1 MSKRYNSIGVWLCSL
16 FTVAI
21 FTRGCIKGPALERD
35 QPTNEGERASNSSD
49 SGLESW
55 GTNSQEVIER
65 LVNGY
70 GADVVSP
77 QITTFLDLVERM
89 RNTIITLDDTLTRGD
104 DHVAALSEARLAWTA
119 ATMAWQKGVFIILD
133 RQDNFKYLYNYPYRV
148 RCFLDRMIISEE
160 KSEPSRS
167 SYTAL
172 DAIEYLLYA
181 DASFGCPAVSER
193 LEEER
198 ELWSSLSSTE
208 ILRRRITL
216 AKFTANEIYEI
227 AVEIQQ
233 ETWTVD
239 TPRDLEY
246 GFTRI
251 VKLAALLKR
260 FVLLPKLALPL
271 NLWPLYECE
280 DFECLDELELRLSGL
295 GVVAIQKNLE
305 GIRTLFYGDRGP
317 GIDDILIVS
326 GAGELVERME
336 RELTEAEAAVS
347 DIPESIGQSV
357 RNGDAKVD
365 QLHKEIFDIVQ
376 LLEKE
381 ISTVLGVNLI
391 EHSTGHMD

>member
-1 MSKRYNSIGVWLCSL
+1 MSKRYNSLGVWLCYL
-16 FTVAI
+16 FTIAI

-35 QPTNEGERASNSSD
+35 QPTNEGERASDSSD

-55 GTNSQEVIER
+55 GTNAQEVIER

-70 GADVVSP
+70 GTDVISP
-77 QITTFLDLVERM
+77 QITTFVDLIERM
-89 RNTIITLDDTLTRGD
+89 RNAIITLDDTLTRGD
-104 DHVAALSEARLAWTA
+104 DHIAALSEARLAWAA

-133 RQDNFKYLYNYPYRV
+133 RQDNFKYLYNYPHFV
-148 RCFLDRMIISEE
+148 RCVLDRRIISEE
-160 KSEPSRS
+160 KSEPNRS

-172 DAIEYLLYA
+172 DTIEYLLYA
-181 DASFGCPAVSER
+181 DSSFGCPSASER
-193 LEEER
+193 LEEQR
-198 ELWSSLSSTE
+198 ELWSNLSSTE
-208 ILRRRITL
+208 ILRKRINL
-216 AKFTANEIYEI
+216 AKFIASDIYEKV
-227 AVEIQQ
+227 VEIQQ

-251 VKLAALLKR
+251 VKLASLLKH

-271 NLWPLYECE
+271 NLLPFYECE
-280 DFECLDELELRLSGL
+280 DFECLDKLELRLSGL

-336 RELTEAEAAVS
+336 RELTEAEAAVRN
-347 DIPESIGQSV
+347 IPESIGQSV

-391 EHSTGHMD
+391 EHSSGSMD